1 MKTRFRQRGGF
12 DDIEICSEGVGFI
25 CYRFV
30 SEVGESRSIVYKAAA
45 MSKPTEI
52 AECGLWNV
60 DCGFSS
66 SGGFLVIRVGAV
78 NSGSYESAIHNP
90 QSEIDMKRIIV
101 GTAGHIDHGK
111 TSLVRALTGVD
122 ADRLK
127 EEKER
132 GITID
137 IGFADLTVGD
147 VHFGFV
153 DVPGHERFVKN
164 MLAGAHGIDL
174 VMLAVA
180 ADEGVMPQ
188 TREHFDI
195 CRLLEVKAGL
205 VVITKIDMVDA
216 EFAEL
221 VEAEVSDYVA
231 GSFLEAAPILRV
243 SSRTGEGIEELK
255 KTLAALA
262 KKVEARDERAVAR
275 LPVDRV
281 FTIKGFGTVVTGTL
295 VAGRIGVGDE
305 LELLPHSAMGHR
317 RARAR
322 SIQVHGHATQEAKAG
337 ERTAINLQGIEL
349 DEAARGQA
357 LTIAGRFT
365 SASMLDVKLHLL
377 KSAPRPLR
385 TRSRVRLHI
394 GTAEVLARVVLLGQS
409 EVAPGAACFAQ
420 LRLESP
426 TLALPEDHFIV
437 RSYSPMVTIGGGQIV
452 DSLPRKHRV
461 REGAQVAAQ
470 LERLAVADDVER
482 IALLVEMAG
491 EQGMSFAALAARS
504 GLPDEKIRRAAD
516 SLTKSRRLVAVASN
530 PLLLLARTQ
539 FDDLAKQTRVML
551 KEFHSRLPLESGMP
565 REELREKIFSPLP
578 PETFRAVI
586 AQLAER
592 NEVVAEKDL
601 LRLGSHRVALS
612 AEEQAAKDHL
622 AEIYA
627 RAGLQPISL
636 EEAIAQAGSQFG
648 IDAGRAQRFA
658 QMLVNSGE
666 LVKVA
671 DLVFHRSAIE
681 LLRASLQQFKV
692 ERGPKLEVGA
702 FKDLTG
708 ISRKYAIPLL
718 EYFDRQ
724 RVTRRV
730 GDAREIM

>member
-1 MKTRFRQRGGF
+1 
-12 DDIEICSEGVGFI
+12 
-25 CYRFV
+25 
-30 SEVGESRSIVYKAAA
+30 
-45 MSKPTEI
+45 
-52 AECGLWNV
+52 
-60 DCGFSS
+60 
-66 SGGFLVIRVGAV
+66 
-78 NSGSYESAIHNP
+78 
-90 QSEIDMKRIIV
+90 MKRIIV

-164 MLAGAHGIDL
+164 MLAGAHGMDL
-174 VMLAVA
+174 VMLTVA

-195 CRLLEVKAGL
+195 CRLLEIKAGL
-205 VVITKIDMVDA
+205 IVLTKIDMVDA
-216 EFAEL
+216 EFADL
-221 VEAEVSDYVA
+221 VEADVADYVA
-231 GSFLEAAPILRV
+231 GSFLESAPILRV
-243 SSRTGEGIEELK
+243 SSRTGEGIDELK
-255 KTLAALA
+255 KALAALA

-295 VAGRIGVGDE
+295 VAGRIALGDE
-305 LELLPHSAMGHR
+305 LELLPSANR
-317 RARAR
+317 RARVR
-322 SIQVHGHATQEAKAG
+322 GLQVHGHVTQEAKAG
-337 ERTAINLQGIEL
+337 ERTAVNLQGIEL
-349 DEAARGQA
+349 DEVARGQA
-357 LTIAGRFT
+357 LAPAGRLVA
-365 SASMLDVKLHLL
+365 ASMLDVKLRLL

-394 GTAEVLARVVLLGQS
+394 GTAEALARVVLLGQS
-409 EVAPGAACFAQ
+409 ELAPGADCFAQ

-426 TLALPEDHFIV
+426 VPALPKDHFIV
-437 RSYSPMVTIGGGQIV
+437 RSYSPMVTIGGGVIV
-452 DSLPRKHRV
+452 DALPRKHRV
-461 REGAQVAAQ
+461 REGAQAAAQ
-470 LERLAVADDVER
+470 LEKLAAADDVEQ
-482 IALLVEMAG
+482 IALLAEMAG
-491 EQGMSFAALAARS
+491 EQGMSFTALAARS
-504 GLPDEKIRRAAD
+504 GLPDDAIKRAAD
-516 SLTKSRRLVAVASN
+516 SLTKSRRLAAVTAN

-539 FDDLAKQTRVML
+539 FDELAKQTRALL
-551 KEFHSRLPLESGMP
+551 KAFHSRAPLESGMP
-565 REELREKIFSPLP
+565 REELREKIFSQLP
-578 PETFRAVI
+578 PEIFRAVL

-592 NEVVAEKDL
+592 NEVIAEKDL
-601 LRLGSHRVALS
+601 LRLSSHRVALS

-622 AEIYA
+622 AEVYA
-627 RAGLQPISL
+627 RAGLQPLSL

-648 IDAGRAQRFA
+648 IDAARATRFA

-681 LLRASLQQFKV
+681 SARALLQQHKAAHGA
-692 ERGPKLEVGA
+692 RLEVGA

-724 RVTRRV
+724 RITRRV
-730 GDAREIM
+730 GEAREIL